1 MFVPS
6 LLVPVPVPAFSA
18 GTSTGTGIVPFR
30 FADLVFLQ
38 VHDIN
43 SDIFGVIG
51 EGKIMA
57 PTIPV
62 FLLPLLL
69 LLMVIFF

>member
-1 MFVPS
+1 VF
-6 LLVPVPVPAFSA
+6 FSVDVCAVVVGA
-18 GTSTGTGIVPFR
+18 GAGIVPFR
-30 FADLVFLQ
+30 VADLIFLQ

-43 SDIFGVIG
+43 SDVFGVIG